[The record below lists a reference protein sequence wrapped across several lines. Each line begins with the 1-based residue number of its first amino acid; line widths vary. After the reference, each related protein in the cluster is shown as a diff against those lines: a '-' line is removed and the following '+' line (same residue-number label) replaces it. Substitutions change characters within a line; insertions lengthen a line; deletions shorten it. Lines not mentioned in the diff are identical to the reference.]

1 MTRTER
7 ATNPRAVIRDRSES
21 KSGLN
26 KSMPKNGAGTH
37 NWGSYADER
46 ELEDAALADEE
57 QELGDDLPKA
67 EAKKP
72 AAVRSLSGPSEQE
85 LQQAKEFRKGAL
97 KAEGID
103 LAAIARTSAAVAS
116 SPPKGHASPISP
128 SV

>member
-67 EAKKP
+67 EVATAKKP
-72 AAVRSLSGPSEQE
+72 AAVRSLSGPTEKE

-97 KAEGID
+97 KAEGTSRFFD
-103 LAAIARTSAAVAS
+103 ATHLLTRT
-116 SPPKGHASPISP
+116 I
-128 SV
+128 

>member
-67 EAKKP
+67 EGKFLPLSHQVWPLIVSRHSQETSCGSKP
-72 AAVRSLSGPSEQE
+72 ERS
-85 LQQAKEFRKGAL
+85 
-97 KAEGID
+97 
-103 LAAIARTSAAVAS
+103 V
-116 SPPKGHASPISP
+116 
-128 SV
+128 